1 MTQKERY
8 DKICE
13 LVDITDEIRDKLW
26 NIVYEPQEGDFKNHF
41 DNLHKAEKVAIIG
54 ILNDASRL
62 ALLQLQIIN
71 IGLKKNKHL
80 LYFIL

>member
-13 LVDITDEIRDKLW
+13 LVDITDEIRDKIW
-26 NIVYEPQEGDFKNHF
+26 NIVYEPQEGDFNTHF
-41 DNLHKAEKVAIIG
+41 DNLHKTEKVAIIG

-62 ALLQLQIIN
+62 ASSITNYQHWF
-71 IGLKKNKHL
+71 KEK
-80 LYFIL
+80 

>member
-13 LVDITDEIRDKLW
+13 LVDITAEIRDKLW
-26 NIVYEPQEGDFKNHF
+26 NIVYEPQEGDSKNHF

-62 ALLQLQIIN
+62 ASSIASYQHWFDE
-71 IGLKKNKHL
+71 K
-80 LYFIL
+80 